1 MSKQHPFWPAIALMI
16 VLALGLAA
24 CGPAS
29 TPEPE
34 PTPTRPMRPTF
45 TPSAV
50 PTDTPVPTNTPVP
63 TDTPVPVPTDTPT
76 PAAPKAV
83 IGGDGQ
89 VNVRSGPGTAY
100 PETGQ
105 VATGSELELVSKNAA
120 GDWYQICCVNGQPA
134 WIVAR
139 LVEVTGDPNLIQ
151 VAANIPAPPAP
162 TPVPTRPR
170 SAAANAT
177 TRAAG
182 PTDPAPRAH
191 PAPCA
196 AVQFVKHTNE
206 PRSNTNPIVS
216 VFGGLYNKSLD
227 LNAPPIGYQLR
238 VQPPGG
244 EPQTVP
250 FGPTYLRGDPGL
262 GSEFFYNAKIEFPF
276 AEGVYRAFVVD
287 SGGNQVSEV
296 WELAVAG
303 ETRTFLP
310 RWKQP

>member
-120 GDWYQICCVNGQPA
+120 GDWYEICCVNDQPA

-162 TPVPTRPR
+162 TPVPTRP
-170 SAAANAT
+170 AAP
-177 TRAAG
+177 R
-182 PTDPAPRAH
+182 PTQPPAPRPSPPSPRAH
-191 PAPCA
+191 PAPA
-196 AVQFVKHTNE
+196 PAYQFVKLLQRAATQH
-206 PRSNTNPIVS
+206 
-216 VFGGLYNKSLD
+216 
-227 LNAPPIGYQLR
+227 
-238 VQPPGG
+238 QPD
-244 EPQTVP
+244 
-250 FGPTYLRGDPGL
+250 R
-262 GSEFFYNAKIEFPF
+262 
-276 AEGVYRAFVVD
+276 
-287 SGGNQVSEV
+287 
-296 WELAVAG
+296 
-303 ETRTFLP
+303 
-310 RWKQP
+310 

>member
-1 MSKQHPFWPAIALMI
+1 MSKQHPFWPAIALTI

-29 TPEPE
+29 TPTPE

-50 PTDTPVPTNTPVP
+50 PTDTPIPTNTPVP
-63 TDTPVPVPTDTPT
+63 TDTPTPVPTDTPT

-151 VAANIPAPPAP
+151 VAANIPAPP
-162 TPVPTRPR
+162 TPTR
-170 SAAANAT
+170 A
-177 TRAAG
+177 
-182 PTDPAPRAH
+182 PAPRPTQP
-191 PAPCA
+191 PAPRPTQPPA
-196 AVQFVKHTNE
+196 QPTQPPAPPAPTYQFDVYSNE
-206 PRSNTNPIVS
+206 PGRPNSNPVVTLWAALYSRDLLRAVGEGYKLVVDGPAGRGEAPFVTPFL
-216 VFGGLYNKSLD
+216 FGDSNLPSQF
-227 LNAPPIGYQLR
+227 I
-238 VQPPGG
+238 
-244 EPQTVP
+244 
-250 FGPTYLRGDPGL
+250 
-262 GSEFFYNAKIEFPF
+262 YNAKVEFLGAPDGTYT
-276 AEGVYRAFVVD
+276 AYVAD
-287 SGGNQVSEV
+287 SGGAQVSEALTSV
-296 WELAVAG
+296 VAG
-303 ETRTFLP
+303 ELRTFFP
-310 RWKQP
+310 RWKQR

>member
-1 MSKQHPFWPAIALMI
+1 
-16 VLALGLAA
+16 
-24 CGPAS
+24 
-29 TPEPE
+29 
-34 PTPTRPMRPTF
+34 MRPTF

-120 GDWYQICCVNGQPA
+120 GDWYEICCVNGQPA

-162 TPVPTRPR
+162 TPVPTRP
-170 SAAANAT
+170 AAP
-177 TRAAG
+177 R
-182 PTDPAPRAH
+182 PTQPPAP
-191 PAPCA
+191 PAQPTQPPRPPSPPRRPTNLSSTPTTPQHQYEPDRELLRWTVQQDPRPECSADWLPDESTTSWQANRKPCPLVQRTCA
-196 AVQFVKHTNE
+196 AIRAWVLSSSTT
-206 PRSNTNPIVS
+206 PRSS
-216 VFGGLYNKSLD
+216 S
-227 LNAPPIGYQLR
+227 R
-238 VQPPGG
+238 
-244 EPQTVP
+244 
-250 FGPTYLRGDPGL
+250 
-262 GSEFFYNAKIEFPF
+262 S

-296 WELAVAG
+296 WELTVAG

>member
-1 MSKQHPFWPAIALMI
+1 MSKQHPLWPALALMI

-120 GDWYQICCVNGQPA
+120 GDYQLIVNTSSHEYTTTKDDRPFVGDCTAPPSARVTGGSYSSCTMMTCRFRGPWMPTEGCNSISCERPMPVNAVKQPGRPRTAPA
-134 WIVAR
+134 WR
-139 LVEVTGDPNLIQ
+139 
-151 VAANIPAPPAP
+151 
-162 TPVPTRPR
+162 
-170 SAAANAT
+170 
-177 TRAAG
+177 
-182 PTDPAPRAH
+182 
-191 PAPCA
+191 
-196 AVQFVKHTNE
+196 
-206 PRSNTNPIVS
+206 
-216 VFGGLYNKSLD
+216 
-227 LNAPPIGYQLR
+227 
-238 VQPPGG
+238 
-244 EPQTVP
+244 
-250 FGPTYLRGDPGL
+250 
-262 GSEFFYNAKIEFPF
+262 
-276 AEGVYRAFVVD
+276 
-287 SGGNQVSEV
+287 
-296 WELAVAG
+296 
-303 ETRTFLP
+303 
-310 RWKQP
+310 